1 MGHRLE
7 RGCCFR
13 INTEG
18 KSEVRWSV
26 VGFLR
31 SLGQVGLV
39 SLSTILESPPL
50 LTIYTTRKGK
60 KRPTW
65 GCGRSKRF
73 LCNISTF
80 GPERNFNMPED
91 GEFYGK
97 HGNCSFFA
105 LDLY

>member
-18 KSEVRWSV
+18 KSEVSV

-50 LTIYTTRKGK
+50 LPIYTTRKGRRDQPGAVEGVK
-60 KRPTW
+60 GFSVTFQHLAQK
-65 GCGRSKRF
+65 G
-73 LCNISTF
+73 ISTCLRM
-80 GPERNFNMPED
+80 ENFME
-91 GEFYGK
+91 
-97 HGNCSFFA
+97 SMVTA
-105 LDLY
+105 LFLL